1 MEQYST
7 SRAGFS
13 LAITLDFLL
22 TIPMRQRKFFTTT
35 NFDFRPDRLSY
46 SFGTLGGSKQL
57 SIDYADISVDSS
69 QIEERRSSYLY
80 IGLVLFGLGSILGA
94 YILETEQRISGFN
107 YAAWGLIFL
116 VAYFVERK
124 KYIVFAVGS
133 DPLIVLNDKRA
144 PEIISQ
150 IDQHRKERFVEF
162 LQRPDFIADE
172 QKRQGLV
179 SWLIDRRV
187 LSEDEIAALT
197 PAPGVRTNGPRLH

>member
-1 MEQYST
+1 M
-7 SRAGFS
+7 
-13 LAITLDFLL
+13 
-22 TIPMRQRKFFTTT
+22 PMRQRKFFTTA

-46 SFGTLGGSKQL
+46 TFGTLGGSKQL
-57 SIDYADISVDSS
+57 SIDYADISVDSR

-107 YAAWGLIFL
+107 YAIWGVIFL
-116 VAYFVERK
+116 IAYFVERK
-124 KYIVFAVGS
+124 KYVVFSVVN
-133 DPLIVLNDKRA
+133 DPLIVLNDKKA

-150 IDQHRKERFVEF
+150 IEQHRKERFIEL
-162 LQRPDFIADE
+162 LQRSDFIADE

-179 SWLIDRRV
+179 SWLVERRV

-197 PAPGVRTNGPRLH
+197 PASGVQTNGPRLH